1 MIFLLVVFLCRIL
14 AYTPFN
20 FASVKQKK
28 SLMNKTVQRIL
39 GAVNV
44 PMDTSTISKVAW
56 ETGMHTGEAVG
67 QKASDII
74 DDIVDFIFGEQ

>member
-1 MIFLLVVFLCRIL
+1 
-14 AYTPFN
+14 
-20 FASVKQKK
+20 
-28 SLMNKTVQRIL
+28 MNKTVQRIL

-44 PMDTSTISKVAW
+44 PTDTSTISKVAW

-74 DDIVDFIFGEQ
+74 DDIVDFIFGEK